1 MLGYKVLV
9 LVIGCFIAW
18 ITRKVKVHSLN
29 DSHFVCMAI
38 YSVVVCVIVGIPLA
52 FLINE
57 HVDALVGCLSFFL
70 LLPTT
75 VTLCLLFIPKV
86 RGILVHDSALKR

>member
-9 LVIGCFIAW
+9 LLIGCFIAW

-29 DSHFVCMAI
+29 DSQFVCMAI
-38 YSVVVCVIVGIPLA
+38 YTIVVFVTVGIPLA
-52 FLINE
+52 FLIDE
-57 HVDALVGCLSFFL
+57 RVDALVGCLSFFL

-86 RGILVHDSALKR
+86 RGI